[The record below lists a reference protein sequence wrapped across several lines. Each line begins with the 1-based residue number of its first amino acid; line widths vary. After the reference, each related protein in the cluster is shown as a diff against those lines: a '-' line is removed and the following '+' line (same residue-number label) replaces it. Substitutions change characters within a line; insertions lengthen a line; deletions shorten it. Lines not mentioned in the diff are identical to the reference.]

1 MAEDELQRLI
11 PEGTKRRACT
21 KEITILKVK
30 NQELESEVTGLRS
43 ELKKSPPQPCK
54 SRNKS
59 CRQCSVTEPF
69 VEHFL
74 NIVRPKIK

>member
-11 PEGTKRRACT
+11 AEGTKRRACT

-43 ELKKSPPQPCK
+43 ELKKVHHSLA
-54 SRNKS
+54 R
-59 CRQCSVTEPF
+59 
-69 VEHFL
+69 VETKAVD
-74 NIVRPKIK
+74 NAR